1 MIESVTKKLTNFY
14 QISLVVAMVATLGII
29 LYFWKLGFIDGSRS
43 KDLHKASY
51 ILESYESKKPFNEIN
66 NLIKSENPK
75 LAISKIKEY
84 QTELEK
90 VNKQVEVKEFIKL
103 KTNLQNLKI
112 AAAKLISYSKTQ
124 KVVSVFNAKM
134 NKFYD
139 YVKTQN
145 WKTLSRMSDRVFS
158 QTKGHINKNKLGV
171 LVKNVERD
179 FNSMTKITER
189 SILSRNDKAEI
200 LSRISN
206 LKVEI
211 LMLKNYKNELNS
223 FKQDFKNVE
232 SSINKWFL
240 AVSPEVT
247 FQKLKVEQIGRYYVM
262 GFISILMLLTSMFFI
277 SFIYNRWFFSKA
289 QREIEAKIEN
299 LVSEGMLEND
309 LSVFSSYSKDFQK
322 YAQNMNTYFEKRMSF
337 GSIFQEALPLSS
349 ILLDKNLK
357 VIWANKQFCE
367 NWSISEE
374 EINKDYMSWDFLSK
388 LTNLG
393 HDDPV
398 LEALKHNVAG
408 IYQIKIKANDESEV
422 RPFEMF
428 VSPTSY
434 QGENRIMLFFYDLTN
449 LEQTIQEQAKGI
461 LNPVKDSIDLL
472 VDNQF
477 KASEELE
484 SAFEIARIENI
495 YDQFVTLSQNLT
507 DKENRQND
515 QIEYLHN
522 RVDTLEDAIAD
533 IHLSNSDNLNT
544 SKSSVGSLKVF
555 KENVI
560 GLSGL
565 SRDLDA
571 ITSKEQ
577 ELIFTNINALKISTN
592 KINNLRS
599 IGDELVEAMPRYNN
613 LKGEIRELKSSLY
626 ESKSKLAHELSQLT
640 ILMKRAND
648 ATSIEKLSRTITKV
662 NTTFTQLSQSSDNLD
677 KKVSNLE
684 LIMSKAQM
692 ILSSS
697 HEKLGSINSNYEVQQ
712 VEYSEGQAQ
721 AIKKVKDSSTIRL
734 ENFEGEIV
742 TSLKNIFQ
750 ATKANIA
757 YSAEIN
763 GIVDKSKI
771 HYEEAAS
778 ISNGENNVT
787 QAQI

>member
-1 MIESVTKKLTNFY
+1 MIESVSKKLTKFY
-14 QISLVVAMVATLGII
+14 QVSLIIAMVATLGII

-51 ILESYESKKPFNEIN
+51 ILETYESRKPFKEIS
-66 NLIKSENPK
+66 NLIKNENPK

-90 VNKQVEVKEFIKL
+90 VNKQVEVKEFSVLKDDLQGL
-103 KTNLQNLKI
+103 KT

-124 KVVSVFNAKM
+124 KVISVFNAKM

-139 YVKTQN
+139 YVKAQN
-145 WKTLSRMSDRVFS
+145 WKTLTRMSDRVFS
-158 QTKGHINKNKLGV
+158 QTKGHINKNKLGL
-171 LVKNVERD
+171 LVKNVQRD
-179 FNSMTKITER
+179 FSSMIKITER
-189 SILSRNDKAEI
+189 SVLSRNDKAEI

-206 LKVEI
+206 LKIEI
-211 LMLKNYKNELNS
+211 EMLKNYKNELTS
-223 FKQDFKNVE
+223 FNTDFKKVE
-232 SSINKWFL
+232 TSISKWFS

-262 GFISILMLLTSMFFI
+262 GFVGILMLLTTIFFV
-277 SFIYNRWFFSKA
+277 SFLFNKWFFSKA
-289 QREIEAKIEN
+289 QREIEAKIEH

-309 LSVFSSYSKDFQK
+309 PSVFASYSKEFQN
-322 YAQNMNTYFEKRMSF
+322 YAQNMNAYFDKRMSF

-398 LEALKHNVAG
+398 LEGLKHNVAG
-408 IYQIKIKANDESEV
+408 IYQIKIKANDESDV

-434 QGENRIMLFFYDLTN
+434 QGETRIMLFFYDLTN

-461 LNPVKDSIDLL
+461 LSPVQDSIDLIL
-472 VDNQF
+472 DNKF
-477 KASEELE
+477 KPSEELE
-484 SAFEIARIENI
+484 SAFEIAKIENI
-495 YDQFVTLSQNLT
+495 YDQFVTLSENLANKELIQN
-507 DKENRQND
+507 N
-515 QIEYLHN
+515 QIEYLYS
-522 RVDTLEDAIAD
+522 RVDVLEDTIND
-533 IHLSNSDNLNT
+533 IHLSNCDSLNV

-565 SRDLDA
+565 SRDLDS

-577 ELIFTNINALKISTN
+577 ELIFTNINALKISLS
-592 KINNLRS
+592 KINELKS
-599 IGDELVEAMPRYNN
+599 VGDELVEAMPRYNN
-613 LKGEIRELKSSLY
+613 LKTDIRELKSSLY

-648 ATSIEKLSRTITKV
+648 ASSIEKLGRTITKV
-662 NTTFTQLSQSSDNLD
+662 NGTFTELSKSSDELD

-684 LIMSKAQM
+684 LVMSKAQM
-692 ILSSS
+692 ILSAS
-697 HEKLGSINSNYEVQQ
+697 HEKLGSINSNYEAQQ
-712 VEYSEGQAQ
+712 IELSENEAQ
-721 AIKKVKDSSTIRL
+721 IIKKVKASSTTRL
-734 ENFEGEIV
+734 EGFEGNIV
-742 TSLKNIFQ
+742 SSLQDIFQ
-750 ATKANIA
+750 ATKSNIT

-763 GIVDKSKI
+763 GIVDKSRV
-771 HYEEAAS
+771 HYDETTPVESQNTAP
-778 ISNGENNVT
+778 
-787 QAQI
+787 AQPSV